1 MVARCRDEADMDK
14 HRLSH
19 TSWECTCHIVWISK
33 YRRRVLY
40 GETRR
45 EIGEIL
51 RMLEKHMDGVEIV
64 EGTACADDIHIC
76 LRVSAQAQWG
86 QHRESI
92 ARRCIQRQEDD
103 GNIE

>member
-1 MVARCRDEADMDK
+1 
-14 HRLSH
+14 
-19 TSWECTCHIVWISK
+19 
-33 YRRRVLY
+33 
-40 GETRR
+40 
-45 EIGEIL
+45 
-51 RMLEKHMDGVEIV
+51 MLEKHMDGVEIV

-76 LRVSAQAQWG
+76 LRVSAQAQCG